1 VQRRLGWVL
10 WVSLAASFFGFV
22 GLSDASTASGTG
34 VVVVSTVADTV
45 NGDVSS
51 VSALVARPGV
61 DGISLREAITAADK
75 TPGRHAI
82 TFAPG
87 LAGRTITPSGV
98 MPALTRDDTS
108 VVGLMTSDGQPAV
121 TLDGSSS
128 GGGGLLAV
136 NASGVTISHLRFV
149 GLHNQPAVAV
159 HAGVPAGELAVH
171 DVSIESDAFT
181 NSGGFGVGIW
191 IGTDFPG
198 NLPRTSRTVLYPGA
212 VGASLTN
219 ITIAHNVIQGFTDD
233 GINVGLPGT
242 DCSIHGLVIEDNTI
256 ADNTGAGSPA
266 LELDTNFTGNSIVGT
281 QILRNTFTGNWAGI
295 HLNGTVGGFKAA
307 DGSAAPSTGNTVA
320 GTIISQN
327 VFSGNKQAIAFNGGA
342 GSSSATGNAVVDTA
356 ISDDVFANNA
366 PFGAIGILGGGGGAG
381 SNRIDGV
388 SIVNDTIAGN
398 QGGISLIDNSDSSAG
413 NRISGV
419 TIENTIFWSNGGDLG
434 GPDVSTVSPT
444 VRASLMNTDPRFVGG
459 QDFHLQAGSPAID
472 AATSSAPAVDIDDGL
487 RVGAPDIGAYEFGA
501 APRSRLAVVVDELG
515 GTGTVSSTPTG
526 ISCGATCDAAFNSN
540 TTVTLAA
547 VPAVGSRF
555 TGWAGACTGTAPCVV
570 ALAPATTVT
579 ATFSAPT
586 KPASK
591 PKPKAK
597 PAPKCKK
604 GQKSTPKHPC
614 RRT

>member
-22 GLSDASTASGTG
+22 GLSGASTASGTG

-51 VSALVARPGV
+51 VSALAARPGA

-75 TPGRHAI
+75 TPGPHAI

-87 LAGRTITPSGV
+87 LAGRTIAPTGV
-98 MPALTRDDTS
+98 MPALTRDDIS
-108 VVGLMTSDGQPAV
+108 VVGLTTSDGQPAV

-136 NASGVTISHLRFV
+136 NASGVSISHLRFV
-149 GLHNQPAVAV
+149 GMHGDQPAVTV

-171 DVSIESDAFT
+171 DVRIESDAFT

-198 NLPRTSRTVLYPGA
+198 HLPRASRTDLYPGA

-219 ITIAHNVIQGFTDD
+219 ITVARNVIQGFTDD

-242 DCSIHGLVIEDNTI
+242 NCSIHGLVIEDNTL

-307 DGSAAPSTGNTVA
+307 DGSVAPSTGNTVT

-327 VFSGNKQAIAFNGGA
+327 VFSGNKQGIAFNGGA

-356 ISDDVFANNA
+356 ISDDVFANNT
-366 PFGAIGILGGGGGAG
+366 PFGAIGILGGGDGAA

-388 SIVNDTIAGN
+388 SILNDTIADN
-398 QGGISLIDNSDSSAG
+398 QGGISFIDNSGSSAG
-413 NRISGV
+413 SRISGV

-459 QDFHLQAGSPAID
+459 QGFHLQAGSPAID
-472 AATSSAPAVDIDDGL
+472 AATPSAPTVDIGDGL

-501 APRSRLAVVVDELG
+501 ASRSRLAVVVDELG

-547 VPAVGSRF
+547 VPAAGSRF

-570 ALAPATTVT
+570 ALAAATTMI
-579 ATFSAPT
+579 ARFSAP
-586 KPASK
+586 AVSK
-591 PKPKAK
+591 PKRK
-597 PAPKCKK
+597 PAPKCKQ